1 MGCTSSTNIHTKNQQ
16 PISKVKKKSKELLE
30 DSHDL
35 DENELH
41 KKKEDI
47 LLRHDSEVDIMQQIS
62 AERETLK
69 SVCSI
74 KIANRLAY
82 EDFLDSLSAS
92 EFVEMLDRE
101 KYIKL
106 QKLFMVKAIKQE
118 ISHKVRSWIVR
129 YISIFLWSFGLT
141 VFLR

>member
-1 MGCTSSTNIHTKNQQ
+1 MGCTSSKDLHTKNQQ
-16 PISKVKKKSKELLE
+16 PVSKVKKKSKELLE
-30 DSHDL
+30 NSHDL

-62 AERETLK
+62 AEREALK
-69 SVCSI
+69 SICSI
-74 KIANRLAY
+74 KIANRLPY
-82 EDFLDSLSAS
+82 EDFLDSLSAN

-106 QKLFMVKAIKQE
+106 QKLFMVKAMKQE
-118 ISHKVRSWIVR
+118 LSHRGRSWIVR
-129 YISIFLWSFGLT
+129 NMSIF
-141 VFLR
+141 R